1 MKRIIPFVVS
11 LLCLNP
17 SEAQLLKTQTS
28 NDFTSG
34 IVEVVQNFGNNFRN
48 IQGDPLPA
56 EEQRD
61 IYRSLVTLPGSLQNV
76 IYRFHSKEDTTA
88 SWQSLLFSGEG
99 YDNAVKAYK
108 NACRNL
114 GKTRIIFPSG
124 TTGFSGKINNPD
136 PSLNFTTSLFRL
148 DTEEP
153 AYQNF
158 YAEVELINT
167 GLESW
172 DVQLNLHSRKEDT
185 ERY

>member
-1 MKRIIPFVVS
+1 MKKFIPFVALV
-11 LLCLNP
+11 LCHY
-17 SEAQLLKTQTS
+17 SSGAQLTRSQVS

-34 IVEVVQNFGNNFRN
+34 IVKVVQNFGNNYRH
-48 IQGDPLPA
+48 IQGEALPA

-61 IYRSLVTLPGSLQNV
+61 IFRSLVTLPGSLQNV

-99 YDNAVKAYK
+99 YENAVKAYR

-124 TTGFSGKINNPD
+124 TSGFSGKINDPD

-148 DTEEP
+148 DTDEP
-153 AYQNF
+153 AYKNF
-158 YAEVELINT
+158 YAEVELLNT
-167 GLESW
+167 GFESW